1 MYTDL
6 YTKIEQGK
14 NRYAGFIG
22 KNAVKTIV

>member
-6 YTKIEQGK
+6 YTKIEQSK

-22 KNAVKTIV
+22 KKSFKTIR